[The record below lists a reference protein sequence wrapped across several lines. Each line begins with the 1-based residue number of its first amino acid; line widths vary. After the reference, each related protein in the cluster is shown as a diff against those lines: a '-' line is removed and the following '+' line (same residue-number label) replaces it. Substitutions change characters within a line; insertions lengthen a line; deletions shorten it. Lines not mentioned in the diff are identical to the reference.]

1 MIKPLL
7 SLFLF
12 FIVLCSTHAQE
23 GSAEIAVQG
32 QEKADALLKEL
43 QKYYGEGDYD
53 LHKAYSDSLLIVAEK
68 YGLTQMHVLALT
80 NQAVFH
86 NNRSER
92 QKAITLYHEALE
104 KCKLI
109 PEDARTRTVVLVNL
123 GNTYFR
129 IEAYDKAIAT
139 MEEVLVV
146 AEEYENS
153 DRVKAAALIGLSNNY
168 TELKDYERALK
179 YAYEAKAIGEKNEK
193 WPTVAIALNNIS
205 DSYIQ
210 LKDYTKALET
220 STAALELPFLKKP
233 TKSRG
238 WMLLNT
244 GISNYYLKNYDV
256 ALKNLEECIALTK
269 EKNLAEIEM
278 YCHEY
283 VAKIYEEKN
292 DFEASYTAQKKYT
305 LLRNELQNDKNDATS
320 TDLKN
325 EISAREETIAANS
338 QALDILSQNKQTML
352 IWGLC
357 LLLLLGGLLFFYIK
371 RKKQIEAEQEILRAQ
386 FLTLQERV
394 AVSDKETTTAF
405 IGQEGEEKP
414 NKTPYKNSSL
424 TNTDRQKLKKQI
436 LAFMEGDKPYLD
448 ANLTQADLADKIG
461 ISSHHFS
468 EALHYGFQQNFY
480 NFVNSYRVQE
490 AQALMNNTEYQDA
503 KIIAIAFDAG
513 FKSKTSFN
521 RVFKKHT
528 GTTPSEYRASLNS

>member
-12 FIVLCSTHAQE
+12 FTVLCSTHAQE

-53 LHKAYSDSLLIVAEK
+53 LHKAYSDSLSVVAEK

-405 IGQEGEEKP
+405 MAQEGEEKP

>member
-12 FIVLCSTHAQE
+12 FTVLCSTHAQE

-53 LHKAYSDSLLIVAEK
+53 LHKAYSDSLSVVAEK

-244 GISNYYLKNYDV
+244 GISNYHLKNYDV

-405 IGQEGEEKP
+405 IGQQEEEKP

-480 NFVNSYRVQE
+480 NFVNSYRVRE
-490 AQALMNNTEYQDA
+490 AQALMNNAEYQDA